1 MNEIKYSLIGDN
13 IVFMVEDAS
22 TGFIGRFFRA
32 KKNNTDVDDWV
43 AGDAMLCDALGTLRL
58 YGEDQPGTV
67 RFEDD
72 RIIVKHAVV
81 AALSER
87 QMRTL
92 GLPDHPPFVLYTDT
106 EGIIGSPSFKLITR
120 WLDAGLSITTIRQGA
135 FLKTAKGTFTIP
147 DPLYSALELAD
158 SFDAGTVDLPDHW
171 SALAQFRR
179 LLDSDSDDSA
189 DSIEMS
195 KFLRGLSIY
204 TGSALSL
211 ALREDKDSVD
221 FDPVLFNSDTLR
233 NAEEEGRPLIEAD
246 GILPAELLQ
255 SFQNHKHR
263 GFRAFEDAKRSYS
276 LGRNNYLI
284 VDDDLETV
292 LQVVREKQKAGSA
305 ERRAFAANPRAEF
318 AECIHKKYQKK
329 VGDSEYEDE
338 ITREEE
344 IEARVESLLIE
355 TSEYA
360 DRAIGIGIWQKP
372 KLDFLRSEPNQW
384 LPEIFSL
391 ELDGVHIRLDADAV
405 SKLRSKVKSAI
416 DAGESEVTYRGER
429 IPATRQVQD
438 KLDSIIGTET
448 PSPPS
453 EISDTETLEVTDD
466 KEHSQRIV
474 VRVRENFIEENWSP
488 KIPPRE
494 ARIAAMPSK
503 TVKTQLLDHQQTALK
518 WQIEAWKA
526 GHPGI
531 LNADDQG
538 LGKTL
543 QTLAF
548 LAWLQDNMA
557 ELPLEERSPIL
568 IVAPTGLLRTWEEEE
583 KKHLMGTGLGARLDV
598 YGQAIRNLRV
608 PDLQGKDTD
617 DGRPRLE
624 FKDLNSAIE
633 KGNGHRVWLLTT
645 YETLANYQHSFRK
658 IDFSVVVFD
667 EIQKIKNV
675 KTLNSLA
682 ARSTKA
688 DFRIGLTGTP
698 IENNVADL
706 WAIVD
711 AISLG
716 GNKEPGRL
724 GLLRDFIDRYNDISK
739 EKMSELHHRL
749 FTPVKSGDQLW
760 PPIAQRHLKEGVIAD
775 LPRKDYHLYPS
786 TMPRIQAEVY
796 EHARSILTDG
806 RGSSLKKLHHIRGV
820 SLHPEPPDSM
830 VGKIKDYFDRSARL
844 TAVQNILSRIRDR
857 EERTLIFIEDLR
869 MQAFVAQWLRS
880 EFGLKKV
887 RTING
892 NTPINKRK
900 KYVTEFQSHITVD
913 RGFDVMILS
922 PRAAG
927 VGLTLTAATHVIH
940 LSRWWNAAVEE
951 QCNDRIYRIGQKR
964 NVTIHLP
971 LAIHPVYKEKSF
983 DCVLN
988 DLIRRKRFLA
998 RVALWPP
1005 IDRNSDNSML
1015 FSGVSGAEAFNP
1027 AEIDDLDWESFEY
1040 WIMDRARDSG
1050 DWEVSNTPR
1059 TKDGGADAILRSRHR
1074 KNTSVL
1080 VQVKHTINRERLVD
1094 DNAVRQ
1100 VLRSKEVYA
1109 VSNPQF
1115 VVITNSLGFTNDARK
1130 LALENDVKLVD
1141 RDRLSLWPQHVV
1153 S

>member
-1 MNEIKYSLIGDN
+1 MNDIKYNLIDDDV
-13 IVFMVEDAS
+13 VFAVEDAS
-22 TGFIGRFFRA
+22 SGFVSRLFNVNR
-32 KKNNTDVDDWV
+32 KNIDVDGWV
-43 AGDAMLCDALGTLRL
+43 AGDAMLCDALGALRL
-58 YGEDQPGTV
+58 YGEEHPGTV
-67 RFEDD
+67 RFEED
-72 RIIVKHAVV
+72 RIIAKHAVI
-81 AALSER
+81 AALGVR
-87 QMRTL
+87 QKRAL
-92 GLPDHPPFVLYTDT
+92 GLPDQSPFVLYTDT
-106 EGIIGSPSFKLITR
+106 EGVIGSSNFKLITR
-120 WLDAGLSITTIRQGA
+120 WLDAGRSITTIRQGA
-135 FLKTAKGTFTIP
+135 FLETAKGRFTIP

-158 SFDAGTVDLPDHW
+158 SFDAGAVDLPDHW
-171 SALAQFRR
+171 SALALFRR
-179 LLDSDSDDSA
+179 LLDSDSDDSV
-189 DSIEMS
+189 DFIGMS

-211 ALREDKDSVD
+211 ELRKDSDSVD
-221 FDPVLFNSDTLR
+221 FDPVLFDSDTLR
-233 NAEEEGRPLIEAD
+233 KAEEEGRPLIEAD
-246 GILPAELLQ
+246 GILPTELLR
-255 SFQNHKHR
+255 SFQKHKDR
-263 GFRAFEDAKRSYS
+263 GFRAFKDAKLSYS

-292 LQVVREKQKAGSA
+292 LQVVREKQEAGPD
-305 ERRAFAANPRAEF
+305 ERRAFAANPRASF
-318 AECIHKKYQKK
+318 AEYIHKNYQIK
-329 VGDSEYEDE
+329 VGESENEDE

-344 IEARVESLLIE
+344 IGTQVEYLFIE
-355 TSEYA
+355 TPEYA

-372 KLDFLRSEPNQW
+372 KLDFLLSEPNQW

-391 ELDGVHIRLDADAV
+391 ELDGVYVRLDSDAV
-405 SKLRSKVKSAI
+405 SKLRAKVKAAI
-416 DAGESEVTYRGER
+416 DAGQSMVTYNGER
-429 IPATRQVQD
+429 IPATRKVQE
-438 KLDSIIGTET
+438 KLDLLIGTET
-448 PSPPS
+448 PIPPS
-453 EISDTETLEVTDD
+453 GPSDAETLDKTDD
-466 KEHSQRIV
+466 KQPSSRIV
-474 VRVRENFIEENWSP
+474 VRVSENFIEENWSP
-488 KIPPRE
+488 QISLRK
-494 ARIAAMPSK
+494 ARIAAVPSK
-503 TVKTQLLDHQQTALK
+503 TVKTQLLGHQQKALK

-526 GHPGI
+526 GHLGI

-548 LAWLQDNMA
+548 LAWLQENMA
-557 ELPLEERSPIL
+557 ELPSEERRPVL

-583 KKHLMGTGLGARLDV
+583 KKHLKGTGLGARIDV

-608 PDLQGKDTD
+608 PELQGKDTD
-617 DGRPRLE
+617 DGKPRLE
-624 FKDLNSAIE
+624 FKVLRLAIE
-633 KGNGHRVWLLTT
+633 RGNGHRFWLLTT
-645 YETLANYQHSFRK
+645 YETLANYQHSFRQ

-675 KTLNSLA
+675 KTLNALA

-688 DFRIGLTGTP
+688 NFRIGLTGTP

-711 AISLG
+711 AISPG
-716 GNKEPGRL
+716 GNNKPGRL
-724 GLLRDFIDRYNDISK
+724 GSLRDFIDRYSDISR
-739 EKMSELHHRL
+739 EGMSELYHRL
-749 FTPVKSGDQLW
+749 FTPVKSENQLW

-786 TMPRIQAEVY
+786 TMPPDQAEVY
-796 EHARSILTDG
+796 ENARSILVDG
-806 RGSSLKKLHHIRGV
+806 KGSSLKILHHIRGI
-820 SLHPEPPDSM
+820 SLHPEPPDA
-830 VGKIKDYFDRSARL
+830 VKGKIQDYFDRSARL
-844 TAVQNILSRIRDR
+844 AAVQQILSRIRNR

-880 EFGLKKV
+880 EFGLKNV

-892 NTPINKRK
+892 NTSINKRK

-951 QCNDRIYRIGQKR
+951 QCNDRIYRIGQKQ

-971 LAIHPVYKEKSF
+971 LAIHPIYKEKSF
-983 DCVLN
+983 DCILN
-988 DLIRRKRFLA
+988 DLIRRKRSLA

-1005 IDRNSDNSML
+1005 VESDSDNTML
-1015 FSGVSGAEAFNP
+1015 VSGISGAEAFNP
-1027 AEIDDLDWESFEY
+1027 SEIDDLDWESFEY

-1050 DWEVSNTPR
+1050 DWEVSNTLR
-1059 TKDGGADAILRSRHR
+1059 TRDGGTDAILRSRHR
-1074 KNTSVL
+1074 RDTSVL
-1080 VQVKHTINRERLVD
+1080 VQAKHTTNRERLVGD
-1094 DNAVRQ
+1094 DAVRQ

-1115 VVITNSLGFTNDARK
+1115 VVITNSRGFTNDAQK

-1141 RDRLSLWPQHVV
+1141 RDRLSLWPQHIV